1 MASEVSGTAGAA
13 GDGVAWWCWV
23 IMSRVRPAAGPP
35 EAGTGPPRSAGRS
48 RSRTRSSSAE
58 GRPSGSLSRHGSTTA
73 RRAGGTASSDG
84 SSCTT
89 WYAVM

>member
-13 GDGVAWWCWV
+13 GDPVAWWCWV

-48 RSRTRSSSAE
+48 RSRTRSRRRGASLGFLVQARLDDRPQ
-58 GRPSGSLSRHGSTTA
+58 GRRHGVQ
-73 RRAGGTASSDG
+73 RRLLVHHL
-84 SSCTT
+84 
-89 WYAVM
+89 YAVM